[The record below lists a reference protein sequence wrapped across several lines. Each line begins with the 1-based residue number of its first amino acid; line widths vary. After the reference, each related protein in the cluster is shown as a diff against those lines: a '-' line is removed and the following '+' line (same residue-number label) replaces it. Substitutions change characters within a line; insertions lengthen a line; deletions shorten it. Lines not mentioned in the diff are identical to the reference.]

1 MANLTA
7 KQRAS
12 QEAIKQRIVDAH
24 RRGKCDRN
32 GNPIPPRV
40 YGSGQLSSG
49 LVTIGAQRLNVWQRD
64 DLGHLI
70 GDD

>member
-12 QEAIKQRIVDAH
+12 QEAIKKKIVDAH

-40 YGSGQLSSG
+40 YGTGG
-49 LVTIGAQRLNVWQRD
+49 LAAGIVTFGEQHIRVWQRD
-64 DLGHLI
+64 DRGCLI